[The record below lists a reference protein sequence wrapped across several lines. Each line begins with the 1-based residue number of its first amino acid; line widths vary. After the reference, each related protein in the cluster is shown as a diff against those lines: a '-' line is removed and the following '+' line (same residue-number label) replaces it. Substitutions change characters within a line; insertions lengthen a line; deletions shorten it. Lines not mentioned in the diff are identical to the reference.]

1 MQKGSFSVR
10 ALIATLL
17 DVHSSGSRGSSLQS
31 LQKEEITSFQVV
43 CFPYGIF
50 VGFVNFVL
58 LCFLLLIGFKFCSH
72 FTFHTLLHNI
82 YPSFRKILDPLRQ
95 HWVWDNLSVW
105 EWQQI
110 ITTAQTVNPTRVNVL
125 LLYRLILPLTTGRWF
140 QWIVYKK

>member
-72 FTFHTLLHNI
+72 FTFHTRLHNI

-105 EWQQI
+105 EWQRI